1 MGDRVS
7 VSFKQKGEWY
17 VNGKQTEHTD
27 ESPAL
32 FHHWG
37 GTHFPKFAFEW
48 FKNLQTRTTG
58 KGSDPL
64 TRLEPRNIMVQ
75 LIAHLNKHE
84 DLRYTTKFDSA
95 TMTSETDPE
104 LICHSIYLGKDGND
118 GDNSDN
124 GHYVI
129 DVDQVKMFNE
139 DGESIE

>member
-7 VSFKQKGEWY
+7 LSFRQK
-17 VNGKQTEHTD
+17 TEMRTIKGTTEYTD

-84 DLRYTTKFDSA
+84 DLRYTKFYSA